1 LLDTFNQATMP
12 VVTPTGRVIVTWHSR
27 VFPAPTFIE
36 RTQRIEAAYSDNCTT
51 PAPCTFGAPVEV
63 SAVNPQGEPPGYNR
77 FRQTILN
84 APYINVDNGRDDGVF
99 TRSERRQRG
108 FGNVY
113 ITYFSGK
120 TPFNPTG
127 PNPNFAL
134 PANRAGDIFLSRS
147 QSNGTSYQP
156 RVKVNDD
163 NTVTS
168 HVFPSVQVNK
178 QSKVFVT
185 WLDRRVDPTRNLLTD
200 TYGDLSFNQGSS
212 FRQDVRLSD
221 VSTDWITREDAQPDY
236 GDYNSSEVINFTR
249 FASIWADGRFPTP
262 APLTCNPSGSCSRP
276 ANRAATPDSIF
287 EEMGP
292 GNGDDDDDDD

>member
-1 LLDTFNQATMP
+1 M
-12 VVTPTGRVIVTWHSR
+12 IVS
-27 VFPAPTFIE
+27 
-36 RTQRIEAAYSDNCTT
+36 N
-51 PAPCTFGAPVEV
+51 
-63 SAVNPQGEPPGYNR
+63 VNPQGEPPGYNR
-77 FRQTILN
+77 ARPTILN

-99 TRSERRQRG
+99 TKSERKKRG

-120 TPFNPTG
+120 TPFAPAPA
-127 PNPNFAL
+127 PNPIFTL

-147 QSNGTSYQP
+147 TNNGSSYQP

-163 NTVTS
+163 ITVTS

-178 QSKVFVT
+178 QGKVFVT
-185 WLDRRVDPTRNLLTD
+185 WLDRRVDPARNLLTD
-200 TYGDLSFNQGSS
+200 TYGDLSFDYGRS
-212 FRQDVRLSD
+212 FRRDVRLSD
-221 VSTDWITREDAQPDY
+221 VSTDWITREDARPDF

-262 APLTCNPSGSCSRP
+262 APLTCSPTGVCSRP
-276 ANRAATPDSIF
+276 ANGAATPDTIF

-292 GNGDDDDDDD
+292 GNGDDDDDNHGRGGGDDD